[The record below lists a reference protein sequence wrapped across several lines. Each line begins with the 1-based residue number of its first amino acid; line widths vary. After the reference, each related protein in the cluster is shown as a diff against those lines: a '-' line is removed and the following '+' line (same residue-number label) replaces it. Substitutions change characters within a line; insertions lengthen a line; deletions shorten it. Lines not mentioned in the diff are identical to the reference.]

1 MKEGN
6 FQKIVCSKEELSFEQ
21 VGIKALLGYEMR
33 IVKNMRHNK
42 CWNGGN
48 KKVQGMCE
56 RARKKKFCSSMVLK
70 NIEKKM
76 KAFISSLMGS
86 IICKDYTH

>member
-6 FQKIVCSKEELSFEQ
+6 FQEIGSSSIVFSNEELAFEQ
-21 VGIKALLGYEMR
+21 VGMKALLGYEMR

-48 KKVQGMCE
+48 KKVQGM

-70 NIEKKM
+70 KE
-76 KAFISSLMGS
+76 
-86 IICKDYTH
+86 H